1 MRMIKYLNKEITK
14 INQPEIVATRIDY
27 EMGKEDMESLRDL
40 NNTLEP
46 IKLGLYKEENLMD
59 LVIDSS
65 LDNGSNIVQ
74 GGYSLDGKATLN
86 VFVVEKGMELILAQ
100 LGGLI

>member
-27 EMGKEDMESLRDL
+27 EVEKEDMESLRDL

-46 IKLGLYKEENLMD
+46 VKLGLYKEENLID
-59 LVIDSS
+59 LIIDSS

-74 GGYSLDGKATLN
+74 GGYSFDGKATLN
-86 VFVVEKGMELILAQ
+86 VFMVDKGIELILAQ
-100 LGGLI
+100 LGGLV

>member
-14 INQPEIVATRIDY
+14 IDQPEVIATRIDY
-27 EMGKEDMESLRDL
+27 EIEKEDMKSLRDL

-46 IKLGLYKEENLMD
+46 IKLGLYREENLID

-65 LDNGSNIVQ
+65 LNNDSNIVQ
-74 GGYSLDGKATLN
+74 GGYSFDDKATLN
-86 VFVVEKGMELILAQ
+86 VFMVDKGMELILAQ
-100 LGGLI
+100 LGGLV